1 MLPSRASSSTTRGCG
16 TFVLLLALVVAC
28 NRHRSVTP
36 GSGSPPPTL
45 TELCRANAGEPRI
58 EQVTPRVWVALGHDL
73 ANTILVRTDD
83 GNVVID
89 TSMSPAR
96 ATPVRDALLARAPG
110 PVRAVIFTHSHIDH
124 VGGTSV
130 WVEPG
135 TEIWATQAF
144 TQHLVEQ
151 YGVFQ
156 AAQRTRGWRQF
167 GRHVSEEELPCS
179 SLGRRPDLE
188 AALHSGLR
196 MPTRTFRGQASFEL
210 GGVRFELVEAH
221 GETDD
226 QLFVWIPG
234 ESTLLAGDNLY
245 RAFPNLYTIRGTRPR
260 PVDEWIASLDAMRRR
275 APEHLVPSHTGAL
288 HGRELI
294 ESTLTTYRDG
304 IQWVRDAVVRG
315 ANLGEPLDA
324 LASSIQLP
332 EHLRTSPFLAETYG
346 EIGWS
351 ARAIYTNALGWFD
364 GRPEALHALPPSEIA
379 AREVALMGGP
389 EPVLVEAR
397 KALDA
402 GDPRWGIHLLGKLR
416 ASTARDGQS
425 RPDVDAL
432 FVRALRALAATTT
445 NTNGRAYLLESA
457 YETEHGL
464 EDFAESHPDDEALA
478 PIPLELF
485 FRTMATRLD
494 GAGSL
499 DVHESAVWRFSDT
512 GERFVVTVRRGI
524 AEIAAGEPLPGTPA
538 PVATLT
544 TDSLTWKKLALELEN
559 PALALAS
566 GKLSVDG
573 SWLDFLAFVR
583 RFQR

>member
-1 MLPSRASSSTTRGCG
+1 MLVGLLSCACDRPRGAAPPADMAQAPPE
-16 TFVLLLALVVAC
+16 LA
-28 NRHRSVTP
+28 
-36 GSGSPPPTL
+36 
-45 TELCRANAGEPRI
+45 ELCRANAGDPRV
-58 EQVTPRVWVALGHDL
+58 EQVTPRVWVALGQDL

-83 GNVVID
+83 GNVVVD

-96 ATPVRDALLARAPG
+96 ATPIRAALLARAPG

-124 VGGTSV
+124 VGGASA

-167 GRHVSEEELPCS
+167 GRHVSESELPCS

-196 MPTRTFRGQASFEL
+196 MPTRTFRGETSFEL

-226 QLFVWIPG
+226 QLFVWIPS
-234 ESTLLAGDNLY
+234 ESTLLSGDNLY

-260 PVDEWIASLDAMRRR
+260 PVDEWIASLDAMRRK
-275 APEHLVPSHTGAL
+275 APAHLVPSHTGPL
-288 HGRELI
+288 HGRDEI
-294 ESTLTTYRDG
+294 ATTLTTYRDG

-315 ANLGEPLDA
+315 ANRGQPLDA
-324 LASSIQLP
+324 LAASIVLP
-332 EHLRTSPFLAETYG
+332 EHLRASPFLAETYG

-364 GRPEALHALPPSEIA
+364 GRPEALYPLPPDEIA
-379 AREVALMGGP
+379 RREVGLMGGP
-389 EPVLVEAR
+389 DAVLAQA
-397 KALDA
+397 KQALDG
-402 GDPRWGIHLLGKLR
+402 GDARWAVHLLGKLR
-416 ASTARDGQS
+416 ASAGPSSTSADI
-425 RPDVDAL
+425 DAT
-432 FVRALRALAATTT
+432 FARALRRLAAGTA

-457 YETEHGL
+457 YEAEHGL
-464 EDFAESHPDDEALA
+464 AASAESHPDDEALA
-478 PIPLELF
+478 PIPLDLF

-494 GAGSL
+494 AASTL
-499 DVHESAVWRFSDT
+499 DLHESVVWRFSDT

-524 AEIAAGEPLPGTPA
+524 AEVVAGEPLPGTPS

-544 TDSLTWKKLALELEN
+544 TDSLTWKKLALKLEN
-559 PALALAS
+559 PAAALAS

-583 RFQR
+583 RFQAGGG